1 MMSCTVIVGTQFG
14 DEGKGKIV
22 DYYSDNVDI
31 IVRYNGGANA
41 GHTVV
46 IGDKKFAFRLLPSG
60 VLRSDKTVILGHGMA
75 IDPDVLLS
83 EISALRERQVTPAR
97 IIVSDRAHLVFPYHK
112 VQDGLEETL
121 KNSLRAGTTKR
132 GIGPCYSDKV
142 GRFGVRVCDLL
153 DEKVL
158 SEKLN
163 TFLPLKEK
171 LFSAYGS
178 KTNLEHQTL
187 LAKYLTYGQ
196 RLSPYIDNALHTV
209 YCAIQNHKQILL
221 EGAQGTLLDID
232 YGVYPYG
239 TSSNAV
245 SGGACTGAGI
255 PPNQINRII
264 GVVKAYT
271 SRVGEGPFPT
281 EIHGP
286 LGELIR
292 ERGGEYGTVTKRP
305 RRCGWLDLVM
315 VNYSIRVN
323 GVTSLALTKLDVL
336 SGFKTLQVCTGY
348 EYQGKV
354 IQQFPANTHILAE
367 STPIYTELLG
377 WDDITKTEWTEYI
390 ETGYDSVS
398 PNIKQYINFIE
409 AQTNVHVD
417 ILSVGPERELTM
429 QRDSR
434 RNANA
439 DNTI

>member
-46 IGDKKFAFRLLPSG
+46 IGNEKFAFRLLPSG
-60 VLRSDKTVILGHGMA
+60 VLRSEKTVILGHGMA
-75 IDPDVLLS
+75 IDPEVLLS
-83 EISALRERQVTPAR
+83 EITALREREVIPAQ

-112 VQDGLEETL
+112 VQDELEETL

-142 GRFGVRVCDLL
+142 GRFGVRICDLL

-158 SEKLN
+158 SEKLD
-163 TFLPLKEK
+163 TFIPLKEK
-171 LFSAYGS
+171 IFSAYGS
-178 KTNLEHQTL
+178 ETNLEHQTL
-187 LAKYLTYGQ
+187 LTKYLTYGQ
-196 RLSPYIDNALHTV
+196 KLRPYIDNALHTV
-209 YCAIQNHKQILL
+209 YCAIQNNKRILL
-221 EGAQGTLLDID
+221 EGAQGTLLDVD

-255 PPNQINRII
+255 PPNHITQII

-281 EIHGP
+281 EIYGP
-286 LGELIR
+286 LGETIR

-336 SGFKTLQVCTGY
+336 SGFEKLQICTAYDYRGTI
-348 EYQGKV
+348 
-354 IQQFPANTHILAE
+354 IQQFPANTRILAE
-367 STPIYTELLG
+367 STPIYTQLPG
-377 WDDITKTEWTEYI
+377 WNDVTKTEWIHYI
-390 ETGYDSVS
+390 ETGSNS
-398 PNIKQYINFIE
+398 LPSKIKQYIDFIE
-409 AQTNVHVD
+409 AQTTVPVD

-429 QRDSR
+429 WRDSR
-434 RNANA
+434 RDANA
-439 DNTI
+439 DNTV